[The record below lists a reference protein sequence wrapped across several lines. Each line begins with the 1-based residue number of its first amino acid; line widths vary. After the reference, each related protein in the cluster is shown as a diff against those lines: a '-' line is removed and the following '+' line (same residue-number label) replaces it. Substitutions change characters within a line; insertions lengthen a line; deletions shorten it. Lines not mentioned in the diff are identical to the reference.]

1 MKKWLLLLFLAP
13 AALCASAQ
21 DYVFNRYPLESVPY
35 AELPLGAIRP
45 DGWLRG
51 QLERM
56 RDGLT
61 GHLDEVYAEVVGDD
75 NAWLGGEGDTWERGP
90 YWIDGLSEAQKENT
104 WIQRIN
110 YDPETE
116 EKYNKNELERLGA
129 YKNYK
134 WLQKP
139 MIWAE
144 DYGKVTSLTGK

>member
-1 MKKWLLLLFLAP
+1 MKKWLILLFLAP

-21 DYVFNRYPLESVPY
+21 GYVFNRYPLESVPY

-90 YWIDGLSEAQKENT
+90 YWVDGLLPLA
-104 WIQRIN
+104 
-110 YDPETE
+110 YLLDDE
-116 EKYNKNELERLGA
+116 ELVAKALKWTDFFNAADLPFRLF
-129 YKNYK
+129 
-134 WLQKP
+134 
-139 MIWAE
+139 
-144 DYGKVTSLTGK
+144 